1 MLILILSKDL
11 KLRFV
16 SPNATAPFRPGSRHL
31 GQPIEAAKSLMMAD
45 PGLSLDCRAALQR
58 EPTHMRHVGQPGAEG
73 YMRRIMPR
81 MMADERVEEL
91 IVSYE
96 PGALAPHVEL
106 VQIRSFLDDAL
117 ESLESPL
124 GYYDE
129 KDRLVR
135 YNRAYESFHNS
146 PEGPISAG
154 MRFEQILRRNM
165 RSGLIVVPEDQRE
178 EWLRERLAKRERPTF
193 EREIRLPD
201 GRWFRLTERRTSS
214 GGRLHVLIDVTDLK
228 STQVS
233 LQNVVTG
240 ARAAAWTVNIE
251 TGAGSANDRWAEMF
265 GFDPSAI
272 LKIGFEDWRAL
283 VHPDDLSRAEVG
295 FQECIAG
302 TATSFEVEY
311 RMRHSLGHWVWVMG
325 RGGVSDRHTDGRPIM
340 ISGVLLDISQRKNLE
355 AELAMRATA
364 VASTED
370 GITITDAA
378 GTILYTN
385 PAHAAMF
392 GHPDPSPL
400 IGQPW
405 YSLYSPKAAATLAA
419 EAFPA
424 LRAVGHWQGEA
435 EALRSDG
442 QHFEQELSLTEMPDG
457 KIICVNRDVTRRKS
471 FDRER
476 LKLRD
481 RVEIAQRQEIVN
493 LLVSG
498 LLHDLFNLL
507 AVIAHS
513 SDPAVTRT
521 GLPDPG
527 YLQRIHRAAQQAI
540 ALLKPLRDFRLDNA
554 EVEEIELGA
563 LLEEATDV
571 VRLGAHPDLSVTLEL
586 PDEAIKARLNPLQLM
601 QVLLN
606 IGLNA
611 RDALEYDEKRI
622 EFALSLST
630 DLPEGASVEIGK
642 VPDDCHALFRI
653 TDTGTGIAP
662 DIRSRLWGPLFTTKG
677 TRGTGLG
684 LSVAAEIVR
693 SAGGAIALDTK
704 HGAGSTFY
712 VAWPLHPLIEQQ
724 KRSPDIGKN
733 STFIVTEKSL
743 NSAPFLATS

>member
-11 KLRFV
+11 ELRFV

-45 PGLSLDCRAALQR
+45 LGLSLDCRAVLQR
-58 EPTHMRHVGQPGAEG
+58 ELIPTPHIGQPGAEG
-73 YMRRIMPR
+73 YLRRIMLR
-81 MMADERVEEL
+81 MADGQTEEL

-96 PGALAPHVEL
+96 PGALAPQAEL
-106 VQIRSFLDDAL
+106 AQIRSLLDDAF
-117 ESLESPL
+117 ESLEQPL

-129 KDRLVR
+129 KDRLVH
-135 YNRAYESFHNS
+135 YNRAYASLNNS
-146 PEGPISAG
+146 PEGPISTG
-154 MRFEQILRRNM
+154 MRFEQILRRNI
-165 RSGLIVVPEDQRE
+165 RSGLIALPEDQRE
-178 EWLRERLAKRERPTF
+178 EWLRERLAQRYHPTF
-193 EREIRLPD
+193 ERELRLSD
-201 GRWFRLTERRTSS
+201 GRCFRITERRTTS
-214 GGRLHVLIDVTDLK
+214 GGRFHMLFDITDLK

-251 TGAGSANDRWAEMF
+251 TGAGSVNDRWAEMF
-265 GFDPSAI
+265 GIDPSTI
-272 LKIGFEDWRAL
+272 TKIGFEEWRAL
-283 VHPDDLSRAEVG
+283 VHPDDQLSAAVG
-295 FQECIAG
+295 FQECLAG
-302 TATSFEVEY
+302 ASTSFEVEY

-340 ISGVLLDISQRKNLE
+340 ISGVLLDISRRKSLE
-355 AELAMRATA
+355 AELAMRAAA
-364 VASTED
+364 VTSTED

-457 KIICVNRDVTRRKS
+457 KIICVNRDVTRRNT

-481 RVEIAQRQEIVN
+481 RIEIAQRQEIVN
-493 LLVSG
+493 LLISG

-513 SDPAVTRT
+513 SDPAVDRTR
-521 GLPDPG
+521 LADPES
-527 YLQRIHRAAQQAI
+527 LQRIHRAAQQAI
-540 ALLKPLRDFRLDNA
+540 ALLKPLRDFRLGS
-554 EVEEIELGA
+554 VKMEETDLGA
-563 LLEEATDV
+563 LLEEAADV
-571 VRLGAHPDLSVTLEL
+571 VRLGAHPDLNVTIEV
-586 PDEAIKARLNPLQLM
+586 PEEAIKARLNSLQLM

-606 IGLNA
+606 LGLNA
-611 RDALEYDEKRI
+611 RDALEDGEKRI

-630 DLPEGASVEIGK
+630 ALPEGVSVEIGK
-642 VPDDCHALFRI
+642 VPDGCHALFRI

-662 DIRSRLWGPLFTTKG
+662 DIRARLWGPLFTTKG
-677 TRGTGLG
+677 ERGTGLG

-693 SAGGAIALDTK
+693 SAGGAIALDTT
-704 HGAGSTFY
+704 HGAGSSFY
-712 VAWPLHPLIEQQ
+712 VAWPLHPLIRQQ
-724 KRSPDIGKN
+724 KGSPDIDKN
-733 STFIVTEKSL
+733 STFILTEK
-743 NSAPFLATS
+743 T